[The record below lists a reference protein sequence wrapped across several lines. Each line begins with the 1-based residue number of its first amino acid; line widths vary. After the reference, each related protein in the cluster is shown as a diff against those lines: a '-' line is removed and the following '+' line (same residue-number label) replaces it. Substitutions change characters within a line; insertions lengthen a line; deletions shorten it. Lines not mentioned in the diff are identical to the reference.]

1 MKEKGFSHLDIKC
14 DNILLDDK
22 LDVKIGDFGLAQ
34 QNSEGIEQQIF
45 SEDYS
50 APEIYLKKMPYDG
63 EKADIF
69 SLGVTLFAL

>member
-34 QNSEGIEQQIF
+34 LNSEGI
-45 SEDYS
+45 
-50 APEIYLKKMPYDG
+50 K
-63 EKADIF
+63 
-69 SLGVTLFAL
+69 